1 MCTVSPYSSGME
13 IRRVRHRGL
22 LRLLEENDSRE
33 LRPDLVKRLRNIL
46 AALIAATDMTEVS
59 GPPGWRIHQLK
70 GTGLAHGVFQPAETG
85 GLRSILKRTLFA
97 ASIWRIIT
105 DGQN

>member
-59 GPPGWRIHQLK
+59 GPPGAFINSRGPGWHMEYFSRRK
-70 GTGLAHGVFQPAETG
+70 LAAYV
-85 GLRSILKRTLFA
+85 RS
-97 ASIWRIIT
+97 
-105 DGQN
+105 